1 MSINRTFSIL
11 MISFIAITLISNDL
25 YAETVS
31 VNKFGFYYVVDKMAL
46 PITSEE
52 YYTFE
57 SGLNYVAYYSNQKGN
72 PSSQVVISI
81 NAKSV
86 KGHTQTMQYNLYNNT
101 DKFFYTNQMASGN
114 CKTIDRGRLSY
125 GYKDGAYAIY
135 SCVADGVDTYIYHFG
150 TVYNDCLY
158 STMYVLPKSKSNKY
172 LYQFE
177 NIRKSIVI
185 K

>member
-1 MSINRTFSIL
+1 MSFNR
-11 MISFIAITLISNDL
+11 MIFIFALLIVATALSSNDL

-31 VNKFGFYYVVDKMAL
+31 VNKFGFYYVVDKKSL
-46 PITSEE
+46 PVNSEE

-57 SGLNYVAYYSNQKGN
+57 GGLNYIAFYSNQKGN
-72 PSSQVVISI
+72 PPSQVAISI
-81 NAKSV
+81 SAKSV

-101 DKFFYTNQMASGN
+101 DKFFYTSQMASGN
-114 CKTIDRGRLSY
+114 CKLIDRGKLPY

-135 SCVADGVDTYIYHFG
+135 SCVSDGVDTYIYHFG
-150 TVYNDCLY
+150 TVLNDSLYN
-158 STMYVLPKSKSNKY
+158 TMYILPKSQNDKY
-172 LYQFE
+172 LNQFE